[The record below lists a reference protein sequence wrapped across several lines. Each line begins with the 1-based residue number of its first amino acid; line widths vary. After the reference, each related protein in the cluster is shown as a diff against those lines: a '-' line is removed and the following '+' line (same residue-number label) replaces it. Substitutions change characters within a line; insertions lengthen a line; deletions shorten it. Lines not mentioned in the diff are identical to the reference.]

1 MRLLLPVGLLSILAC
16 SGLPTGGGTEAP
28 APPPPT
34 KTESPAAAA
43 PAATASGPELAQ
55 SYLVILGSKRDPAEV
70 IPGLAILAA
79 HPELGLRPQTLLS
92 SRYKNL
98 MPCYTVT
105 FAGAYAELKTA
116 RETVKTLAALGVE
129 SYVKNSGAFVGP
141 SAAID
146 SFCARKPQEGTLAFG
161 LVSAGSTWL
170 PVELPDST
178 VDSLAAAA
186 PAPKMISNDR
196 GSWEQPLP
204 IRNAGLFAADATLPM
219 VDLESGRGIQCT
231 IQGFSFLTAGTP
243 HFGMLEMEAAP
254 AGPSCGS
261 PELMAKLDCPAS
273 SGRLL
278 QIEESRVEVLPLTE
292 SPSAPWV
299 EAALKAN
306 TDWEPLQPGW
316 TREST
321 LHSAG
326 KYRVIEAKVGDGN
339 GVCGGTE
346 YSLIGVYTAEGEV
359 VLPLRRYEFTE
370 LNGLI
375 DLERD
380 GKPELL
386 LGVFPSTTQIVDGGG
401 AVLAGQEIAYCDC
414 PC

>member
-1 MRLLLPVGLLSILAC
+1 
-16 SGLPTGGGTEAP
+16 
-28 APPPPT
+28 
-34 KTESPAAAA
+34 
-43 PAATASGPELAQ
+43 
-55 SYLVILGSKRDPAEV
+55 VILGSKRDPAEV

-105 FAGAYAELKTA
+105 IAGAYPELKVA
-116 RETVKTLAALGVE
+116 RESVKAMAALGVE

-161 LVSAGSTWL
+161 LATAGSTWL

-178 VDSLAAAA
+178 VDSLAASA

-204 IRNAGLFAADATLPM
+204 IRNAGLLAVDAALPM

-231 IQGFSFLTAGTP
+231 VQGFSFLTAGTP

-254 AGPSCGS
+254 TGPSCGS
-261 PELMAKLDCPAS
+261 PQLMAKLDCPAS
-273 SGRLL
+273 SGQLL
-278 QIEESRVEVLPLTE
+278 QVEERRVEVLPLTE
-292 SPSAPWV
+292 SAPAPWV
-299 EAALKAN
+299 EGVLKAN
-306 TDWEPLQPGW
+306 PDWEPLQPGW
-316 TREST
+316 TRESK

-326 KYRVIEAKVGDGN
+326 KYRVLEAKVGDGN

-346 YSLIGVYTAEGEV
+346 YSLIGVYTAEGV
-359 VLPLRRYEFTE
+359 VLPLRRYDFTE

-386 LGVFPSTTQIVDGGG
+386 LSVFPSTTQIVDGGG
-401 AVLAGQEIAYCDC
+401 AVLAAQELAYCDC